1 METITIIAAI
11 IALVFG
17 IVNIILFFKLRK
29 MYDNV
34 KDIAASIKEA
44 AESRQDKA
52 PAPGTPLPEL
62 KRTKYV
68 AGEVVVILATGEKFR
83 VSKVIENEDGS
94 VLYYSDRFEQYYTED
109 EIENIKVYWERQ

>member
-29 MYDNV
+29 MCDNV

-44 AESRQDKA
+44 AESRQEKA
-52 PAPGTPLPEL
+52 SVPETSLPKL
-62 KRTKYV
+62 KKTKFV
-68 AGEVVVILATGEKFR
+68 AGEVVVILESGEQFR
-83 VSKVIENEDGS
+83 VTKVIENGDGS
-94 VLYYSDRFEQYYTED
+94 VRYYSDKFERCFAED
-109 EIENIKVYWERQ
+109 EIESIKVYWERR